1 MSYRGLH
8 RREGSGEFGNQIE
21 PHDFSR
27 GSSQNLDRW
36 LRGEGKEVDKPQ
48 INKSRIRR
56 LARWLERGTV

>member
-27 GSSQNLDRW
+27 GSSQIREYMV
-36 LRGEGKEVDKPQ
+36 RGYD
-48 INKSRIRR
+48 S
-56 LARWLERGTV
+56 A